1 MMRAVL
7 ILFIA
12 CCLAPVELFAQ
23 APPTGKLLVTLV
35 DETNGVLPGATVTL
49 AGVDA
54 SNKGVAIPA
63 ATTTDKG
70 QATFE
75 NLVPGRYSVKGE
87 FSGFQ
92 TRVLPEVR
100 VRAGENKQV
109 LMLPIDR
116 VQSDVTV
123 GRDRQAAAAD
133 RDVTFG
139 AVLTR
144 EQIEALSDDP
154 DELKRQLMDI
164 AGPNGKLL
172 VDSFE
177 GRELPP
183 KALIKS
189 IRITRDQFAPEVH
202 YAGELRIEI
211 LTQPG
216 IGAMRGNVRTGF
228 YDSALEDRK
237 STRLNSSHSQISY
250 AFFCLKKKKQ
260 TIPTLTLPA
269 AFPLGRPLH
278 SPPTLLSIPPTHQ

>member
-1 MMRAVL
+1 M
-7 ILFIA
+7 
-12 CCLAPVELFAQ
+12 
-23 APPTGKLLVTLV
+23 
-35 DETNGVLPGATVTL
+35 
-49 AGVDA
+49 
-54 SNKGVAIPA
+54 
-63 ATTTDKG
+63 
-70 QATFE
+70 
-75 NLVPGRYSVKGE
+75 
-87 FSGFQ
+87 
-92 TRVLPEVR
+92 LPEVR

-109 LMLPIDR
+109 LMLPLDR

-139 AVLTR
+139 TVLTR

-164 AGPNGKLL
+164 AGPNGKIL

-202 YAGELRIEI
+202 HGELRIEI

-216 IGAMRGNVRTGF
+216 IGAVQGNVRTGF
-228 YDSALEDRK
+228 YDSALDG
-237 STRLNSSHSQISY
+237 TNPIVGQTPPSQSWS
-250 AFFCLKKKKQ
+250 
-260 TIPTLTLPA
+260 A
-269 AFPLGRPLH
+269 AE
-278 SPPTLLSIPPTHQ
+278 T